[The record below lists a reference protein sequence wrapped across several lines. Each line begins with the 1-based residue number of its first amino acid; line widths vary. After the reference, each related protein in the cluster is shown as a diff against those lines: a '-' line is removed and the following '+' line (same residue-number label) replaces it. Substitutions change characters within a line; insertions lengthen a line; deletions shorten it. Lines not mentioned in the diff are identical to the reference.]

1 MAKSKSDLLHGT
13 LEMLVLQTLAE
24 DGPLHGYAIG
34 QRIEDLTD
42 HVLHI
47 EQGSLYPALYRMRQR
62 GWLKSRWQKS
72 ELNRRAKFYE
82 LTREGRKQ
90 LAAEISGWAEFA
102 EAVGRIVPNH
112 EG

>member
-34 QRIEDLTD
+34 QRIEDLTN
-42 HVLHI
+42 HVLQI
-47 EQGSLYPALYRMRQR
+47 EQGSLYPALYRMQQR

-72 ELNRRAKFYE
+72 ELNRRAKFYQ

-90 LAAEISGWAEFA
+90 LADEVSVWAEFA
-102 EAVGRIVPNH
+102 EAVGRIVPSH
-112 EG
+112 EN